1 MKLFLDN
8 LIINMFVHILVLLLI
23 GLVIHLYNFYN
34 RRK

>member
-8 LIINMFVHILVLLLI
+8 LIIMMFVHILCLLLI